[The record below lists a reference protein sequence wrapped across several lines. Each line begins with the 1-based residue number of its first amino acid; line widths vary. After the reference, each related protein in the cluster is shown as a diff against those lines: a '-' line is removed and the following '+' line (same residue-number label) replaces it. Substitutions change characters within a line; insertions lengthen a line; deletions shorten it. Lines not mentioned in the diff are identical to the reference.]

1 MPLAGVFFN
10 HDQWD
15 GYAPARTRVLDQIRT
30 AGPGT
35 NAVVITGDIHASGV
49 GDLIDE
55 GPGAAPVGT
64 ELVGT
69 SISSSFSSELADVA
83 EQLIRAL
90 PHVRWANTRQR
101 GYVACDVARSQ
112 LVARYRLVDSVAQPT
127 SPITTATTWTVQ
139 AGHPFPEEGG

>member
-1 MPLAGVFFN
+1 LAGSLLN
-10 HDQWD
+10 NDQWD
-15 GYAPARTRVLDQIRT
+15 GYPAARTRLLDQIRA
-30 AGPGT
+30 AGADT

-55 GPGAAPVGT
+55 APGAQPVGT

-69 SISSSFSSELADVA
+69 SISSSFTPELADIA

-101 GYVACDVARSQ
+101 GYVACDVTSSQ
-112 LVARYRLVDSVAQPT
+112 LVARYRMVESVLQPS
-127 SPITTATTWTVQ
+127 SPIATASTWTVLT
-139 AGHPFPEEGG
+139 GHPFPEEGG